1 MFEASGRGHPK
12 QRTLKTVSLAFKS
25 KLMEQEIFDIA
36 ALSKMNK
43 GTLMEQ
49 LGIEYLEARTGYM
62 KARMPVDER
71 TFQPMRILHGGAT
84 LALAETLAS
93 VGSALMVDREKF
105 DVKGQHVSADHV
117 RSARSGQVIGEAVI
131 MHHGRSSH
139 IWNVDI
145 KDERGHLISTCRVS
159 IFVVKKKEP
168 NNK

>member
-1 MFEASGRGHPK
+1 
-12 QRTLKTVSLAFKS
+12 
-25 KLMEQEIFDIA
+25 MEQETFNINE
-36 ALSKMNK
+36 LTKMNK

-117 RSARSGQVIGEAVI
+117 RSARSGHVIGEAMI
-131 MHHGRSSH
+131 IHRGRSSH

-145 KDERGHLISTCRVS
+145 KDEQDRLISTCRIS
-159 IFVVKKKEP
+159 IFVAKKKELS
-168 NNK
+168 NK

>member
-1 MFEASGRGHPK
+1 
-12 QRTLKTVSLAFKS
+12 
-25 KLMEQEIFDIA
+25 MEQEIFDTET
-36 ALSKMNK
+36 LSKMNK

-49 LGIEYLEARTGYM
+49 LGIEYIEARTGYM
-62 KARMPVDER
+62 KAHMPVDER

-117 RSARSGQVIGEAVI
+117 RSAHSGRVIGEAVI
-131 MHHGRSSH
+131 IHRGRSSH

-145 KDERGHLISTCRVS
+145 KDEQERLISTCRVS
-159 IFVVKKKEP
+159 IFIVKKKEP
-168 NNK
+168 NK

>member
-1 MFEASGRGHPK
+1 
-12 QRTLKTVSLAFKS
+12 
-25 KLMEQEIFDIA
+25 MEQETFDLT
-36 ALSKMNK
+36 ALAEMSK

-93 VGSALMVDREKF
+93 IGSALMVDREKF

-117 RSARSGQVIGEAVI
+117 RSARSGWVIGEAEI
-131 MHHGRSSH
+131 MHRGRTSH

-145 KDERGHLISTCRVS
+145 KDENSRLISTCRIA
-159 IFVVKKKEP
+159 IFVVKKRDQ
-168 NNK
+168 

>member
-1 MFEASGRGHPK
+1 MEEA
-12 QRTLKTVSLAFKS
+12 
-25 KLMEQEIFDIA
+25 IFSIEE
-36 ALSKMNK
+36 LSKMNK

-93 VGSALMVDREKF
+93 IGSALMVDREKF

-117 RSARSGQVIGEAVI
+117 RSARSGYVIGEAAI
-131 MHHGRSSH
+131 IHHGRSSH

-145 KDERGHLISTCRVS
+145 KDEQGRLISTCRVS

-168 NNK
+168 GNK

>member
-1 MFEASGRGHPK
+1 MSKNLENRIF
-12 QRTLKTVSLAFKS
+12 AFKS
-25 KLMEQEIFDIA
+25 KPMEQETFSIEE
-36 ALSKMNK
+36 LSKMNK

-84 LALAETLAS
+84 LALAETLTS
-93 VGSALMVDREKF
+93 IGSALMVDREKF

-117 RSARSGQVIGEAVI
+117 RSTRSGWVIGEAVI
-131 MHHGRSSH
+131 VHRGRSSH

-145 KDERGHLISTCRVS
+145 KDEGGHLISTCRVT
-159 IFVVKKKEP
+159 IFVVKKRNPQE
-168 NNK
+168 